1 MTGPWVDGDWRRA
14 VLPLDSTVEEAIR
27 CLDESHLQIVLVVDR
42 GTHLIGTLTDGDIR
56 RGLLHGIGLGDPIGV
71 LVQREPVVVSVGV
84 NRDEV
89 HRIMEQRRIHEIPI
103 VDDDNLIVGLAGW
116 SSAARPVDRI
126 NLMVVMA
133 GGEGTRLRPL
143 TENCPKPLLPVGGRP
158 MLEHIL
164 ERAIAEGFKRF
175 VFAIRYLGH
184 MIEDHFGDGGDWG
197 VEIDYIREGE
207 PLGTVGALSLLEPGP
222 GEPFIVSNGDV
233 LTAIRYGEML
243 DFHVSHDAT
252 ATMAVRLHEWQHPF
266 GVVHTE
272 GVNLVGFEEKP
283 VGRSHVNAGVYAL
296 DPSALSV
303 LDPEKACD
311 MPTLF
316 NRLHHLGRRT
326 IVYPLYESSLDIGR
340 LDDYMSA
347 Q

>member
-1 MTGPWVDGDWRRA
+1 
-14 VLPLDSTVEEAIR
+14 
-27 CLDESHLQIVLVVDR
+27 
-42 GTHLIGTLTDGDIR
+42 
-56 RGLLHGIGLGDPIGV
+56 
-71 LVQREPVVVSVGV
+71 
-84 NRDEV
+84 
-89 HRIMEQRRIHEIPI
+89 
-103 VDDDNLIVGLAGW
+103 
-116 SSAARPVDRI
+116 
-126 NLMVVMA
+126 MVVMA

-143 TENCPKPLLPVGGRP
+143 TEDCPKPLLPVGGRP

-197 VEIDYIREGE
+197 VEIDYLREGE
-207 PLGTVGALSLLEPGP
+207 PLGTAGALSLLKPGP

-272 GVNLVGFEEKP
+272 GLNLVGFEEKP
-283 VGRSHVNAGVYAL
+283 VDEVTSMLGSTRWIHRSYRLWIQRKPATCPPCSTAFVTSTGGLSSIHSMRSRRSTSADWTTTCL
-296 DPSALSV
+296 PSRRSV
-303 LDPEKACD
+303 TMAD
-311 MPTLF
+311 
-316 NRLHHLGRRT
+316 
-326 IVYPLYESSLDIGR
+326 SW
-340 LDDYMSA
+340 
-347 Q
+347 